1 MRLKHFMRRVV
12 TCITNANFLPRAFK
26 PRKALLSWSREQKTD
41 YQFNILLHEMYCAKW
56 YIFIANYATLLFF
69 CFFFLRSN
77 WSPCIRSD
85 VTRHKKQI
93 RLVDIFTIWRFNGC
107 TSPFFQWPF
116 FNLKSFFGR
125 LDKKRIQKTCSFCN
139 RNVCF
144 GIRTVFLKRCLT
156 PKMTLVLEEKNYMGE
171 RKKSGMKIRFHYT
184 RCWNCHKSP
193 TMFE

>member
-1 MRLKHFMRRVV
+1 MPISCREHLNRGKHFYRDP
-12 TCITNANFLPRAFK
+12 ANKKLIINLTYYYTRCTAQNDTFLSRIMQLFSS
-26 PRKALLSWSREQKTD
+26 LL
-41 YQFNILLHEMYCAKW
+41 
-56 YIFIANYATLLFF
+56 
-69 CFFFLRSN
+69 FFFLRSN

-156 PKMTLVLEEKNYMGE
+156 PKMTLVLEKKLLG
-171 RKKSGMKIRFHYT
+171 RKKEKWHE
-184 RCWNCHKSP
+184 N
-193 TMFE
+193 